1 MPLMVFALFHI
12 NSISNHGNILQ
23 PSGIINDYSLF
34 YGSFFDSSETISV
47 YNITCA
53 DHRKVPWGE
62 VIAMSKRI
70 AYDYPME
77 TGLWYPD
84 GTITTNRFHHEFN
97 VILFHW
103 LPAYLIDFIL
113 FICGQKRL

>member
-1 MPLMVFALFHI
+1 M
-12 NSISNHGNILQ
+12 
-23 PSGIINDYSLF
+23 
-34 YGSFFDSSETISV
+34 
-47 YNITCA
+47 
-53 DHRKVPWGE
+53 PWGE
-62 VIAMSKRI
+62 VIELSKKV

-84 GTITTNRFHHEFN
+84 GCITTNRLRHEIN